1 MKNYTNNQLLL
12 KEYIKQEFEENASY
26 KDEDSYFEFLA
37 AQQMVKDYDLSDEE
51 IETGIMGGG
60 LDGGCDAIYIFSNGV
75 LMNDDSFE
83 SLTIPKEMKLELVI
97 IQAKNTTSFKEEAI
111 MKWKT
116 ISENLLQFSNVIG
129 DFTGRYNEDVL
140 GAFENFRLLHMK
152 AIRSRV
158 RLHFNYIY
166 VTLATELHPNV
177 EAQASELK
185 TIIQRLFPSKNVAV
199 DVKFINAD
207 ALMDRIN
214 SVSETRFVLPLS
226 DTPINIGEKK
236 DYITLVNIAKY
247 YRFITDEYGDLR
259 KSIFESNVRD
269 YQGRNSVNNEIQE
282 SLTNSTG
289 EDFWWLNNGIT
300 ILASE
305 TSQETGKE
313 LVLVKPEIVN
323 GLQTSTEI
331 YNYFTEHPDMIEME
345 MRNVLVR
352 VIVPNDDASRDR
364 IILATNSQTNIPKS
378 SLRAT
383 DPIHWQIEMYFKGRG
398 LYYDRRKNYYKNLGK
413 KSSEIISISFLA
425 QCLMSLILQKP
436 NYARARPSTLLENQ
450 ENYEKLYLSHQNLN
464 VFYNSAKLGKLVD
477 KCIKGNSTFS
487 ATEKTD
493 ILFYTLYWAVVQKI
507 GKTDIS
513 VDDLRDLDLGYFNE
527 DKINTAANFIY
538 CEYKQLGGNNQI
550 AKSST
555 LIDSLKAKE
564 NLFLQEDFK
573 ENETIISK

>member
-12 KEYIKQEFEENASY
+12 KEYIKQEFEENGSY
-26 KDEDSYFEFLA
+26 KDENSYFEFLA
-37 AQQMVKDYDLSDEE
+37 AQQLVKDYDLSDEE
-51 IETGIMGGG
+51 IENGLMGGG

-75 LMNDDSFE
+75 LVNDDVFE
-83 SLTIPKEMKLELVI
+83 TLTIPKEMKLELVI
-97 IQAKNTTSFKEEAI
+97 IQAKNTTSFKEDAV

-116 ISENLLQFSNVIG
+116 ISENLLQFSNAIG
-129 DFTGRYNEDVL
+129 GFTGRYNENVL
-140 GAFENFRLLHMK
+140 RAFENFRLLHMK

-158 RLHFNYIY
+158 KLHFNYVY
-166 VTLATELHPNV
+166 VTLASELHPNV
-177 EAQASELK
+177 VAQASELEK
-185 TIIQRLFPSKNVAV
+185 IIRRLFPSKNVTV
-199 DVKFINAD
+199 DVKFVNSD

-214 SVSETRFVLPLS
+214 SISETRFVLPLS

-236 DYITLVNIAKY
+236 DYVTLVNIAKY
-247 YRFITDEYGDLR
+247 YRFIVDEYGDLR
-259 KSIFESNVRD
+259 KNIFESNVRD
-269 YQGRNSVNNEIQE
+269 YQGKNSVNNEIQE
-282 SLTNSTG
+282 SLSNSTG
-289 EDFWWLNNGIT
+289 EDFWWLNNGVT

-313 LVLVKPEIVN
+313 LVIVKPEIVN

-331 YNYFTEHPDMIEME
+331 YNYFRQHPDMLETE
-345 MRNVLVR
+345 VRNVLVR

-364 IILATNSQTNIPKS
+364 IILATNNQTNIPKS

-413 KSSEIISISFLA
+413 KSSEIVSISFLA

-450 ENYEKLYLSHQNLN
+450 ENYERLYLSHQNLS
-464 VFYNSAKLGKLVD
+464 VFYNSAKLGKIVE
-477 KCIKGNSTFS
+477 KFVKSNGGFTT
-487 ATEKTD
+487 TEKTD
-493 ILFYTLYWAVVQKI
+493 ILFYVLYWVAVQKI
-507 GKTDIS
+507 GKTDINIED
-513 VDDLRDLDLGYFNE
+513 VRDIDLNYFGD
-527 DKINTAANFIY
+527 DKINVAAQYVY

-555 LIDSLKAKE
+555 LIDSLKAKK
-564 NLFLQEDFK
+564 NLFMQDDAV
-573 ENETIISK
+573 

>member
-12 KEYIKQEFEENASY
+12 KEYIKQEFEENGSY

-37 AQQMVKDYDLSDEE
+37 AQQLVKDYDLSDEE
-51 IETGIMGGG
+51 IENGLMGGG

-75 LMNDDSFE
+75 LVNDDVFE
-83 SLTIPKEMKLELVI
+83 TLTIPKEMKLELVI
-97 IQAKNTTSFKEEAI
+97 IQAKNTTSFKEEAV

-116 ISENLLQFSNVIG
+116 ISENLLQFSNAIG
-129 DFTGRYNEDVL
+129 DFTGRYNENVL
-140 GAFENFRLLHMK
+140 RAFENFRLLHMK

-158 RLHFNYIY
+158 KLHFNYVY
-166 VTLATELHPNV
+166 VTLASELHPNV
-177 EAQASELK
+177 VAQASELEK
-185 TIIQRLFPSKNVAV
+185 IIRRLFPSKNVTV
-199 DVKFINAD
+199 DVKFVNSD

-214 SVSETRFVLPLS
+214 SISETRFVLPLS

-236 DYITLVNIAKY
+236 DYVTLVNIAKY
-247 YRFITDEYGDLR
+247 YRFIIDEYGDLR
-259 KSIFESNVRD
+259 KNIFESNVRD
-269 YQGRNSVNNEIQE
+269 YQGKNSVNNEIQE
-282 SLTNSTG
+282 SLSNSTG
-289 EDFWWLNNGIT
+289 EDFWWLNNGVT

-313 LVLVKPEIVN
+313 LVIVKPEIVN

-331 YNYFTEHPDMIEME
+331 YNYFRQHPDMLEIEI
-345 MRNVLVR
+345 RNVLVR

-364 IILATNSQTNIPKS
+364 IILATNNQTNIPKS

-413 KSSEIISISFLA
+413 KSSEIVSISFLA

-450 ENYEKLYLSHQNLN
+450 ENYERLYLSHQNLS
-464 VFYNSAKLGKLVD
+464 VFYNSAKLGKIVE
-477 KCIKGNSTFS
+477 KFVKSNGRFTT
-487 ATEKTD
+487 TEKTD
-493 ILFYTLYWAVVQKI
+493 ILFYVLYWMVVQKI
-507 GKTDIS
+507 GKTDINI
-513 VDDLRDLDLGYFNE
+513 DDVRDLDLNYFGD
-527 DKINTAANFIY
+527 DKINIAAQYVY

-555 LIDSLKAKE
+555 LIDSLKAKQ
-564 NLFLQEDFK
+564 NLYMQQEDAV
-573 ENETIISK
+573 

>member
-12 KEYIKQEFEENASY
+12 KEYIKQEFEENGSY
-26 KDEDSYFEFLA
+26 KDENSYFEFLA
-37 AQQMVKDYDLSDEE
+37 AQQLVKDYDLSDEE
-51 IETGIMGGG
+51 IENGLMGGG

-75 LMNDDSFE
+75 LVNDDVFE
-83 SLTIPKEMKLELVI
+83 TLTIPKEMKLELVI
-97 IQAKNTTSFKEEAI
+97 IQAKNTTSFKEDAV

-116 ISENLLQFSNVIG
+116 ISENLLQFSNAIG
-129 DFTGRYNEDVL
+129 GFTGRYNENVL
-140 GAFENFRLLHMK
+140 RAFENFRLLHMK

-158 RLHFNYIY
+158 KLHFNYVY
-166 VTLATELHPNV
+166 VTLASELHPNV
-177 EAQASELK
+177 VAQASELEK
-185 TIIQRLFPSKNVAV
+185 IIRRLFPSKNVTV
-199 DVKFINAD
+199 DVKFVNSD

-214 SVSETRFVLPLS
+214 SISETRFVLPLS

-236 DYITLVNIAKY
+236 DYVTLVNIAKY
-247 YRFITDEYGDLR
+247 YRFIVDEYGDLR
-259 KSIFESNVRD
+259 KNIFESNVRD
-269 YQGRNSVNNEIQE
+269 YQGKNSVNNEIQE
-282 SLTNSTG
+282 SLSNSTG
-289 EDFWWLNNGIT
+289 EDFWWLNNGVT

-313 LVLVKPEIVN
+313 LVIVKPEIVN

-331 YNYFTEHPDMIEME
+331 YNYFRQHPDMLETE
-345 MRNVLVR
+345 VRNVLVR

-364 IILATNSQTNIPKS
+364 IILATNNQTNIPKS

-413 KSSEIISISFLA
+413 KSSEIVSISFLA

-450 ENYEKLYLSHQNLN
+450 ENYERLYLSHQNLS
-464 VFYNSAKLGKLVD
+464 VFYNSAKLGKIVE
-477 KCIKGNSTFS
+477 KFVKSNGGFTT
-487 ATEKTD
+487 TEKTD
-493 ILFYTLYWAVVQKI
+493 ILFYVLYWVAVQKI
-507 GKTDIS
+507 GKTDINIED
-513 VDDLRDLDLGYFNE
+513 VRDLDLNYFGD
-527 DKINTAANFIY
+527 DKINVAAQYVY

-555 LIDSLKAKE
+555 LIDSLKAKK
-564 NLFLQEDFK
+564 NLFMQDDAV
-573 ENETIISK
+573 

>member
-12 KEYIKQEFEENASY
+12 KEYIKQEFEENGSY

-37 AQQMVKDYDLSDEE
+37 AQQLVKDYDLSDEE
-51 IETGIMGGG
+51 IENGLMGGG

-75 LMNDDSFE
+75 LVNDDVFE
-83 SLTIPKEMKLELVI
+83 TLTIPKEMKLELVI
-97 IQAKNTTSFKEEAI
+97 IQAKNTTSFKEEAV

-116 ISENLLQFSNVIG
+116 ISENLLQFSNAIG
-129 DFTGRYNEDVL
+129 DFTGRYNENIL
-140 GAFENFRLLHMK
+140 RAFENFRLLHMK

-158 RLHFNYIY
+158 KLHFNYVY
-166 VTLATELHPNV
+166 VTLASELHPNV
-177 EAQASELK
+177 VAQASELEK
-185 TIIQRLFPSKNVAV
+185 IIRRLFPSKNVTV
-199 DVKFINAD
+199 DVKFVNSD
-207 ALMDRIN
+207 NLMDRIN
-214 SVSETRFVLPLS
+214 SISETRFVLPLS

-236 DYITLVNIAKY
+236 DYVTLVNIAKY
-247 YRFITDEYGDLR
+247 YRFIVDEYGDLR
-259 KSIFESNVRD
+259 KNIFESNVRD
-269 YQGRNSVNNEIQE
+269 YQGKNSVNNEIQE
-282 SLTNSTG
+282 SLSNSTG
-289 EDFWWLNNGIT
+289 EDFWWLNNGVT

-313 LVLVKPEIVN
+313 LVIVKPEIVN

-331 YNYFTEHPDMIEME
+331 YNYFRQHPDMLETE
-345 MRNVLVR
+345 VRNVLVR

-364 IILATNSQTNIPKS
+364 IILATNNQTNIPKS

-413 KSSEIISISFLA
+413 KSPEIVSISFLA

-450 ENYEKLYLSHQNLN
+450 ENYERLYLSHQNLS
-464 VFYNSAKLGKLVD
+464 VFYNSAKLGKIVE
-477 KCIKGNSTFS
+477 KFVKGNCGFTT
-487 ATEKTD
+487 TEKTD
-493 ILFYTLYWAVVQKI
+493 ILFYVLYWVVVQKT
-507 GKTDIS
+507 GKTDINI
-513 VDDLRDLDLGYFNE
+513 DDVRDLDLNYFGD
-527 DKINTAANFIY
+527 DKINVAAQYVY

-555 LIDSLKAKE
+555 LIDSLKAKQ
-564 NLFLQEDFK
+564 NLFMQDDAV
-573 ENETIISK
+573 

>member
-12 KEYIKQEFEENASY
+12 KEYIKQEFEENGSY

-37 AQQMVKDYDLSDEE
+37 AQQLVKDYDLSDEE
-51 IETGIMGGG
+51 IENGLMGGG

-75 LMNDDSFE
+75 LVNDDVFE
-83 SLTIPKEMKLELVI
+83 TLTIPKEMKLELVI
-97 IQAKNTTSFKEEAI
+97 IQAKNTTSFKEEAV

-116 ISENLLQFSNVIG
+116 ISENLLQFSNAIG
-129 DFTGRYNEDVL
+129 DFTGRYNENVL
-140 GAFENFRLLHMK
+140 RAFENFRLLHMK

-158 RLHFNYIY
+158 KLHFNYVY
-166 VTLATELHPNV
+166 VTLASELHPNV
-177 EAQASELK
+177 VAQASELEK
-185 TIIQRLFPSKNVAV
+185 IIRRLFPSKNVTV
-199 DVKFINAD
+199 DVKFVNSD

-214 SVSETRFVLPLS
+214 SISETRFVLPLS

-236 DYITLVNIAKY
+236 DYVTLVNIAKY
-247 YRFITDEYGDLR
+247 YRFIVDEYGDLR
-259 KSIFESNVRD
+259 KNIFESNVRD
-269 YQGRNSVNNEIQE
+269 YQGKNSVNNEIQE
-282 SLTNSTG
+282 SLSNSTG
-289 EDFWWLNNGIT
+289 EDFWWLNNGVT

-313 LVLVKPEIVN
+313 LVIVKPEIVN

-331 YNYFTEHPDMIEME
+331 YNYFRQHPDMLEIEI
-345 MRNVLVR
+345 RNVLVR

-364 IILATNSQTNIPKS
+364 IILATNNQTNIPKS

-413 KSSEIISISFLA
+413 KSSEIVSISFLA

-450 ENYEKLYLSHQNLN
+450 ENYERLYLSHQNLS
-464 VFYNSAKLGKLVD
+464 VFYNSAKLGKIVE
-477 KCIKGNSTFS
+477 KFVKSNGRFTT
-487 ATEKTD
+487 TEKTD
-493 ILFYTLYWAVVQKI
+493 ILFYVLYWMVVQKI
-507 GKTDIS
+507 GKTDINI
-513 VDDLRDLDLGYFNE
+513 DDVRDLDLNYFGD
-527 DKINTAANFIY
+527 DKINIAAQYVY

-555 LIDSLKAKE
+555 LIDSLKAKQ
-564 NLFLQEDFK
+564 NLYMQQEDAV
-573 ENETIISK
+573 